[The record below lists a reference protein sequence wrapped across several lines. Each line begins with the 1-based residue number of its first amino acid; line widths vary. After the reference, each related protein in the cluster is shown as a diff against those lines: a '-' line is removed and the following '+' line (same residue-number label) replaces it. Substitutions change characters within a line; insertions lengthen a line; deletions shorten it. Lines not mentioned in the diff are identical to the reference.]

1 MDKNEIIESKLRN
14 IVDKNTP
21 KFITIDKQKYY
32 ISKAKINKIRSEEE
46 KNGGILPLLPLIIGG
61 IAAAGSVA
69 GGTAGIVQ
77 AVNKNKTERAA
88 LEEQKRHNKE
98 LEKAARGEGVVDNFI
113 TKLKLADEG
122 KRVLKNVL
130 TNINDLIQIKE
141 TKDGSGIYLSPSM
154 VR

>member
-21 KFITIDKQKYY
+21 KYITIDKQKYY

-77 AVNKNKTERAA
+77 AVNKSKTERAT
-88 LEEQKRHNKE
+88 LEEQKK
-98 LEKAARGEGVVDNFI
+98 
-113 TKLKLADEG
+113 T
-122 KRVLKNVL
+122 
-130 TNINDLIQIKE
+130 
-141 TKDGSGIYLSPSM
+141 
-154 VR
+154 